1 MLRVGQG
8 YDVHRFRDGDH
19 LVIGGVRI
27 PFDKSFDAH
36 SDGDVLIHAICDA
49 LLGAAALG
57 DIGEHFPDTD
67 PRYAGIDSRR
77 LLAEVRGLVHER
89 GFRIANVDATVI
101 AQAPKLATHILD
113 MRRNLADDL
122 GLPVDRVGVKATTT
136 ERLGFEGR
144 SEGIAAQAIA
154 LIEHTEG
161 RPG

>member
-67 PRYAGIDSRR
+67 PRFAGIDSRR
-77 LLAEVRGLVHER
+77 LLAEVRGLVRER

-101 AQAPKLATHILD
+101 AQAPKLAPHILD